1 MGDERGDDAD
11 QRRADVYSSARIGA
25 AAALTIVLVVL
36 LVLDVA
42 VPDCDISPG
51 DPPAPPGRDPRAAR
65 ARGLRVLEPRE
76 VTIYWIGSPKFTA
89 GHPAP
94 LIALVHHR
102 MVGTLRSTD
111 AAFTSTDGRE
121 ASTNFGVG
129 YGCGRAGHPTAAHI
143 HQYVRLGDQAW
154 GNGNWDPSGAWDDRY
169 PTTLVNSRTV
179 SIEHHDN
186 GGRERGKGKGV
197 VPEAVIA
204 ASIALD
210 ALLLRGDLAEL
221 KAAGIRFR
229 AGTETAFTR
238 ELRAIPI
245 DRHHLIDHHYIAGRL
260 KPHCW
265 RPWADDP
272 TGFPQA
278 RYLAALLPAPPPA
291 PEETVNSY
299 PVPKVP
305 SIASLPAGTWLYAT
319 SALEPSPDNILVD
332 PGRDMPYLGQ
342 PASTVRIVE
351 YVDAAGVHQ
360 GRSMFA
366 KAAEVTNI
374 RPAPDPTPFSQAQ
387 LDAAEKSAAAAVK
400 AAADRAAAAFG
411 A

>member
-1 MGDERGDDAD
+1 M
-11 QRRADVYSSARIGA
+11 SA
-25 AAALTIVLVVL
+25 
-36 LVLDVA
+36 
-42 VPDCDISPG
+42 
-51 DPPAPPGRDPRAAR
+51 PR
-65 ARGLRVLEPRE
+65 V
-76 VTIYWIGSPKFTA
+76 YWIGSPKFTA
-89 GHPAP
+89 GHPAK

-111 AAFTSTDGRE
+111 SAFTATDGRE

-129 YGCGRAGHPTAAHI
+129 LGCGRTGHPATAHV

-169 PTTLVNSRTV
+169 STRLVNSRTI

-186 GGRERGKGKGV
+186 GGRKRGEGKGV
-197 VPEAVIA
+197 VPESVLV

-210 ALLLRGDLAEL
+210 ALLLRGDIAEL
-221 KAAGIRFR
+221 RAAGIRFR
-229 AGTETAFTR
+229 AGTEAAIAR
-238 ELRAIPI
+238 ELRAMPL

-260 KPHCW
+260 KPYCW

-272 TGFPQA
+272 VGFPQT
-278 RYLAALLPAPPPA
+278 RYLATLAPAPTPV
-291 PEETVNSY
+291 PEEIVNSY

-305 SIASLPAGTWLYAT
+305 SIATVPAGTWLYAT
-319 SALEPSPDNILVD
+319 TALEAGPDNIQVD

-342 PASTVRIVE
+342 PSSTTVIVE
-351 YVDAAGVHQ
+351 YVDSAGVHS

-366 KAAEVTNI
+366 KAPDLVSI
-374 RPAPDPTPFSQAQ
+374 RPAPDPTPFAQ
-387 LDAAEKSAAAAVK
+387 EHIDAAEKLAAAAVK
-400 AAADRAAAAFG
+400 DAADRAAATYG

>member
-1 MGDERGDDAD
+1 M
-11 QRRADVYSSARIGA
+11 
-25 AAALTIVLVVL
+25 
-36 LVLDVA
+36 
-42 VPDCDISPG
+42 
-51 DPPAPPGRDPRAAR
+51 
-65 ARGLRVLEPRE
+65 
-76 VTIYWIGSPKFTA
+76 TIYWVGSPKCTA

-121 ASTNFGVG
+121 ASTHFGVG
-129 YGCGRAGHPTAAHI
+129 YGCGRTGHPTTAHV

-186 GGRERGKGKGV
+186 GGRTAGSSKGL

-229 AGTETAFTR
+229 AGTEAAISR
-238 ELRAIPI
+238 ELRAILI

-260 KPHCW
+260 KPSCW

-272 TGFPQA
+272 VGFPQA
-278 RYLAALLPAPPPA
+278 RYLAALAPAPDR
-291 PEETVNSY
+291 EETVNSY

-305 SIASLPAGTWLYAT
+305 SIATVPAGTWLYAT
-319 SALEPSPDNILVD
+319 SALEPSPDNIQVE
-332 PGRDMPYLGQ
+332 PGR
-342 PASTVRIVE
+342 
-351 YVDAAGVHQ
+351 
-360 GRSMFA
+360 
-366 KAAEVTNI
+366 
-374 RPAPDPTPFSQAQ
+374 
-387 LDAAEKSAAAAVK
+387 
-400 AAADRAAAAFG
+400 
-411 A
+411 